1 MPRVKLTEQPTYEF
15 SHTLHVRVTDL
26 NYGSHLS
33 NDAVVRLV
41 HEARVH
47 LLRQLGCKELD
58 LGDGQT
64 GFIMGDLAVNFKQE
78 GFLFDELTVQSHVGD
93 ITEKSFRLF
102 HRICRNSETLA
113 LAETGLVTFDYK
125 ARDIVP
131 VPAVFLQ
138 ALEAYL
144 QTQIAAVR

>member
-1 MPRVKLTEQPTYEF
+1 MPRVKLTEQPYYEF
-15 SHTLHVRVTDL
+15 AHTLHVRVTDL

-47 LLRQLGCKELD
+47 LLRELGCKELD

-64 GFIMGDLAVNFKQE
+64 GFIMGDLAVNFRQE

-102 HRICRNSETLA
+102 HRICRNGETLA
-113 LAETGLVTFDYK
+113 LAETGLVTFNYSV
-125 ARDIVP
+125 RDIAP
-131 VPAVFLQ
+131 VPEVFLQ
-138 ALEAYL
+138 ALKAYL
-144 QTQIAAVR
+144 QTYAAAA